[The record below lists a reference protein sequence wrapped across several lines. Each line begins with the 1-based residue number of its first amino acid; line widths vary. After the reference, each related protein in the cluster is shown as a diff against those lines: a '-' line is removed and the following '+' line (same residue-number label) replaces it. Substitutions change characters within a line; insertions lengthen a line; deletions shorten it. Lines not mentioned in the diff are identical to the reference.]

1 MKSLNENIF
10 HQYNKWKKN
19 YVRKE
24 NSVKVKINE
33 FLSRRPFYKDFFSI
47 SDDETCVNSSTSV
60 FIYDDDLIDGK
71 FPFQF
76 GKVDG
81 NFNCS
86 ACKLISLEGAPKE
99 VSGDFESYSCPKL
112 TSLVGA
118 PEYVGDSF
126 DCTDCPKLTS
136 LEGAPKKVSQWFAC
150 VGCKSLT
157 SLEHLPK
164 EINGKLQIDKR
175 FKGKIPSDIIVMT
188 YNIEYE

>member
-1 MKSLNENIF
+1 MKQLNENIF

-71 FPFQF
+71 IPFQF

-81 NFNCS
+81 SFNCS
-86 ACKLISLEGAPKE
+86 ACTGLISLEGVPKT
-99 VSGDFESYSCPKL
+99 VSRKFFCDECSKL
-112 TSLVGA
+112 TSLKGA
-118 PEYVGDSF
+118 PKTVGNNFKCSH
-126 DCTDCPKLTS
+126 CGNLTS
-136 LEGAPKKVSQWFAC
+136 LEGAPEKVGGSFSC
-150 VGCKSLT
+150 EGCPNLT
-157 SLEHLPK
+157 SLEHLPN
-164 EINGKLQIDKR
+164 EINGIIKVDKR
-175 FKGKIPSDIIVMT
+175 FEGQIPSDKKILKIRFK
-188 YNIEYE
+188 

>member
-1 MKSLNENIF
+1 MKQINENIF

-47 SDDETCVNSSTSV
+47 SEDETCVNSSTSV

-71 FPFQF
+71 IPFQF

-86 ACKLISLEGAPKE
+86 ACTELISLEGAPKT
-99 VSGDFESYSCPKL
+99 VSKKFFCDDCSKL
-112 TSLVGA
+112 TSLKGA
-118 PEYVGDSF
+118 PKEVGNNFKCSH
-126 DCTDCPKLTS
+126 CENLTS
-136 LEGAPKKVSQWFAC
+136 LEGAPEKVGGSFSC
-150 VGCKSLT
+150 EDCPNLT
-157 SLEHLPK
+157 SLEYLPN
-164 EINGKLQIDKR
+164 EINGILKVDKR
-175 FKGKIPSDIIVMT
+175 FKEKIPSDKKLLKIR
-188 YNIEYE
+188 YK